1 MSIKPAI
8 REQVR
13 QRAQLACEFRGIAE
27 ADVGGQLTID
37 HFQPRAKGGDDSLDN
52 LIYCCASCNQYKHDY
67 WPSSPD
73 APSLSNPRHEPA
85 ALHLLELDDGLLH
98 PLTAMGTFT
107 LKRLRLNRP
116 PLVTYRLRS
125 RQAADE
131 TRLLTRYRDLSRLI
145 EQLLIQQS
153 ALIEKQRDLLE
164 EQRTLLRLL
173 LGRET

>member
-1 MSIKPAI
+1 M
-8 REQVR
+8 
-13 QRAQLACEFRGIAE
+13 
-27 ADVGGQLTID
+27 
-37 HFQPRAKGGDDSLDN
+37 
-52 LIYCCASCNQYKHDY
+52 
-67 WPSSPD
+67 W
-73 APSLSNPRHEPA
+73 NPRHEPA

-98 PLTAMGTFT
+98 PLTAIGAFS

-116 PLVTYRLRS
+116 PLVTYRLRR

-153 ALIEKQRDLLE
+153 ALIEEQRDLLE